1 MMVLSQ
7 AADNM
12 AEAMIDLV
20 NLSKL
25 AWKATNGNT
34 EKQETKQRMERARQP
49 DGCASLCRLSHF
61 THSCCSH
68 THACSMQSELHIWGC
83 KLVMCLHLVPQAGA
97 LLRELLVYCHFL
109 TVTL

>member
-1 MMVLSQ
+1 MVLSQ

-49 DGCASLCRLSHF
+49 DGCASLCRLSHLHPF
-61 THSCCSH
+61 LLLSH
-68 THACSMQSELHIWGC
+68 PCMQHA
-83 KLVMCLHLVPQAGA
+83 VRAPHLG
-97 LLRELLVYCHFL
+97 L
-109 TVTL
+109 